1 MDGRMSNLQDAEKK
15 VKKILEKWPNGATCR
30 QILPP
35 AEGGNA
41 VVFFFSDGT
50 NEFAFKYL
58 SNRNIEAKERFKN
71 EIDVVERNSSTVS
84 GILPIIQSSKD
95 DFWYTMPI
103 AQKIEEY
110 LVGEPFEEVVKGIV
124 QLAET
129 LEKLHELEISHR
141 DIKPDNIYFYNNR
154 FSLGDFGLVSFP
166 DSGDLTKSTRGVGAV
181 FTMAPEMRRYPDKA
195 DGKKADVYSLAK
207 TLWIL
212 LCEDKKGFEGTY
224 DSLEPKI
231 SLRKN
236 LIFKEIRKDRY
247 LAGLER
253 LLKRAT
259 EYDPDNR
266 PSMSEFKNELNRFI
280 GIDSDSDYAQAD
292 EWNYLNELLF
302 SKNIPTS
309 AKWTSL
315 DSIVDVLNIVGMSPA
330 FNHMFGPDG
339 GGLDFDYAKLANEE
353 NCICLETEKI
363 FHLVMKP
370 EVLIYERFPDYRW
383 NYFLLKLAP
392 LDPILGE
399 FESDFCEMLV
409 EDFPSHYVSA
419 KAAQYGVYD
428 YDSGEPLPKG
438 FLVIHRY
445 VGGSFLIALKSG
457 YYNDIAGTYD
467 GRHNMVSDQDFQ
479 KYVMNLSYG
488 LDSIYNKLRKEY
500 PVAEFSDDELK
511 SRILSL
517 DLFNKNPFKAKEE
530 KKKVPKEDYLKKE
543 KFILNN
549 ASSWKFSDF
558 LPQNQNTNL
567 KAKFYFTFADNSIS
581 SGEIPI
587 RFYLD
592 KKGVLASYKTLFDTP
607 PFDDCF
613 FVYNKDQS
621 KELKSQIIK
630 RINQIL
636 YENGFKPLGVLDY
649 TINIEI
655 RKNINP
661 QRLFTKEEL
670 REVILAADDR
680 LDNIL
685 VIDENGSAHIVQDDE
700 TLFPICN
707 STWCHG
713 NNYAGKYSD
722 MKHLDRVY
730 SYMLCAWLE
739 YLKTGK
745 HQYTSNNVISATD
758 DEVIHEIKQICG
770 IS

>member
-1 MDGRMSNLQDAEKK
+1 MGEYMSNLENSEKR
-15 VKKILEKWPNGATCR
+15 VKKILEKWLNGIACQ
-30 QILPP
+30 QISPP

-50 NEFAFKYL
+50 NKFAFKYL
-58 SNRNIEAKERFKN
+58 SNRKTEAKERFKN
-71 EIDVVERNSSTVS
+71 EIDVVERNSSKVP
-84 GILPIIQSSKD
+84 GILPINQSSKD

-103 AQKIEEY
+103 AEKIEEH
-110 LVGEPFEEVVKGIV
+110 LAGKSFEYVVKGVI

-129 LEKLHELEISHR
+129 LEKLHELKISHR
-141 DIKPDNIYFYNNR
+141 DIKPDNIYFYNNL

-212 LCEDKKGFEGTY
+212 LCVDKKGFEGTY

-236 LIFKEIRKDRY
+236 LIFEDLRKKRY

-266 PSMSEFKNELNRFI
+266 PSMSEFKNELNHFI

-302 SKNIPTS
+302 SKNVPTS
-309 AKWTSL
+309 ARWTNL
-315 DSIVDVLNIVGMSPA
+315 DSIIDVLNTIGMSPA
-330 FNHMFGPDG
+330 FNHMFDPDG
-339 GGLDFDYAKLANEE
+339 GGLDFDYAKSANEK
-353 NCICLETEKI
+353 NCICLVTEKI
-363 FHLVMKP
+363 YHFIMKP

-392 LDPILGE
+392 LSPILGE
-399 FESDFCEMLV
+399 FESDFSEMLV
-409 EDFPSHYVSA
+409 EDSPSHYVSA

-438 FLVIHRY
+438 FHVVHRY

-467 GRHNMVSDQDFQ
+467 SRHNMVSDRDFQ

-488 LDSIYNKLRKEY
+488 LDTIFNKLRKEDF
-500 PVAEFSDDELK
+500 VAKFSDDELK

-517 DLFNKNPFKAKEE
+517 DLFNKNPFELKEEE
-530 KKKVPKEDYLKKE
+530 KKAPEEDFLKKE
-543 KFILNN
+543 QFILNN
-549 ASSWKFSDF
+549 ASSWKFTDL
-558 LPQNQNTNL
+558 LPQSQNTQL
-567 KAKFYFTFADNSIS
+567 RAKFYFKFSDNSITL
-581 SGEIPI
+581 GEIPI
-587 RFYLD
+587 RFYLN
-592 KKGVLASYKTLFDTP
+592 KKGVLASYKSLIKGP
-607 PFDDCF
+607 PLEDCF
-613 FVYNKDQS
+613 FVYDRNQS
-621 KELKSQIIK
+621 KELERLITK
-630 RINQIL
+630 RINQFL
-636 YENGFKPLGVLDY
+636 NDGGFKPLGVSDY

-661 QRLFTKEEL
+661 QRLFTKKEL

-685 VIDENGSAHIVQDDE
+685 VIDENGSSHIVQDDAL
-700 TLFPICN
+700 LFPVRN
-707 STWCHG
+707 SIWCHG
-713 NNYAGKYSD
+713 NKYAGKYSD
-722 MKHLDRVY
+722 LKHLDEVY

-739 YLKTGK
+739 YLKTGE
-745 HQYTSNNVISATD
+745 HQYTSDNVIRATD
-758 DEVIHEIKQICG
+758 EEMINEIKQICG

>member
-1 MDGRMSNLQDAEKK
+1 MVGRMSNLQDAEKK
-15 VKKILEKWPNGATCR
+15 VKKILEKWPNGATCQ
-30 QILPP
+30 QILSP

-58 SNRNIEAKERFKN
+58 NNRNIEAKERFKN
-71 EIDVVERNSSTVS
+71 EIDVVERNFSIVS

-110 LVGEPFEEVVKGIV
+110 LVGKPFEEVVKGIA

-247 LAGLER
+247 LAGLEI

-315 DSIVDVLNIVGMSPA
+315 DSIVDVLNIVGMSSA

-339 GGLDFDYAKLANEE
+339 GGLDFDYAKLANEK
-353 NCICLETEKI
+353 NCICLVTQKI
-363 FHLVMKP
+363 FQLVMKP
-370 EVLIYERFPDYRW
+370 EVLVYERFPDYRW

-392 LDPILGE
+392 LSPVLGE
-399 FESDFCEMLV
+399 FESDFSEMLV

-419 KAAQYGVYD
+419 KTAQYGVYD
-428 YDSGEPLPKG
+428 YDSGKPLPKG
-438 FLVIHRY
+438 FCVVHRY

-457 YYNDIAGTYD
+457 YYNGIAGAYD
-467 GRHNMVSDQDFQ
+467 GRHNVVSPDDFL
-479 KYVMNLSYG
+479 KYVRRLGFS
-488 LDSIYNKLRKEY
+488 LDKIFRELRKKI
-500 PVAEFSDDELK
+500 PITKFSDDELK
-511 SRILSL
+511 TRILSL
-517 DLFNKNPFKAKEE
+517 DLFNKNPFETEE
-530 KKKVPKEDYLKKE
+530 EEKKVPKEDHLKKE
-543 KFILNN
+543 QYILSN
-549 ASSWKFSDF
+549 ASLWHFDDL
-558 LPQNQNTNL
+558 LPQNQDA
-567 KAKFYFTFADNSIS
+567 KSGAKFYFTFSINSITF
-581 SGEIPI
+581 GETPT
-587 RFYLD
+587 RFYLN
-592 KKGVLASYKTLFDTP
+592 KKRILVSYKTLFKGP
-607 PFDDCF
+607 PLEDCF
-613 FVYNKDQS
+613 FVYDRNQS
-621 KELKSQIIK
+621 KELERQITK
-630 RINQIL
+630 RINQFL
-636 YENGFKPLGVLDY
+636 NNGGFQPLGVSDY

-661 QRLFTKEEL
+661 QRLFTKDEL

-685 VIDENGSAHIVQDDE
+685 VIDENGFAHIVQDD
-700 TLFPICN
+700 TFLFPVRN
-707 STWCHG
+707 SIWCHG
-713 NNYAGKYSD
+713 NKYAGKYSD
-722 MKHLDRVY
+722 LNHLDKVY

-739 YLKTGK
+739 YLKTGE
-745 HQYTSNNVISATD
+745 HQYTSDCVIQTSD
-758 DEVIHEIKQICG
+758 DEMINEIKQICG

>member
-1 MDGRMSNLQDAEKK
+1 MSECMSNLEDAEKK
-15 VKKILEKWPNGATCR
+15 VKKILEKLLNGIDCQ

-50 NEFAFKYL
+50 NKFAFKYL
-58 SNRNIEAKERFKN
+58 SNSKAEAKERFKN
-71 EIDVVERNSSTVS
+71 EIDVVERNSSSVP

-103 AQKIEEY
+103 AQKIEEH
-110 LVGEPFEEVVKGIV
+110 LAGKSFEYVVKGVI

-129 LEKLHELEISHR
+129 LEKLHELKISHR
-141 DIKPDNIYFYNNR
+141 DIKPDNIYFFNNR

-212 LCEDKKGFEGTY
+212 LCEDKKGYEGTY

-247 LAGLER
+247 LASLER

-339 GGLDFDYAKLANEE
+339 GGLDFDYAKLANEK
-353 NCICLETEKI
+353 NCICLVTQKI
-363 FHLVMKP
+363 FQLVMKP
-370 EVLIYERFPDYRW
+370 EVLVYERFPDYRW

-392 LDPILGE
+392 LSPVLGE
-399 FESDFCEMLV
+399 FESDFSEMLV

-428 YDSGEPLPKG
+428 YDSGKPLPKG
-438 FLVIHRY
+438 FCVVHRY

-457 YYNDIAGTYD
+457 YYNGIAGAYD
-467 GRHNMVSDQDFQ
+467 GRHNVVSPDDFL
-479 KYVMNLSYG
+479 KYVKY
-488 LDSIYNKLRKEY
+488 LDFCLNAIFSEQRKKI
-500 PVAEFSDDELK
+500 PVTKYSDDELK
-511 SRILSL
+511 TRVLSL
-517 DLFNKNPFKAKEE
+517 DLFNKNPFEAKEE
-530 KKKVPKEDYLKKE
+530 EKKVPREDCLKKE
-543 KFILNN
+543 QFIKDNVSLWRFN
-549 ASSWKFSDF
+549 D
-558 LPQNQNTNL
+558 LYPQNQDTMSGV
-567 KAKFYFTFADNSIS
+567 KFYFKFSESLNVSR
-581 SGEIPI
+581 EFPVE
-587 RFYLD
+587 FYLN
-592 KKGVLASYKTLFDTP
+592 KEGKFISYESIFEDP
-607 PFDDCF
+607 PLDDCF
-613 FVYNKDQS
+613 FVYDRSQS
-621 KELKSQIIK
+621 KELEGQITK
-630 RINQIL
+630 RINQFL
-636 YENGFKPLGVLDY
+636 NNGGFQPLGVSDY

-661 QRLFTKEEL
+661 QRLFTKDEL

-685 VIDENGSAHIVQDDE
+685 VIDENGFAHIVQDD
-700 TLFPICN
+700 TFLFPVRN
-707 STWCHG
+707 SIWCHG

-722 MKHLDRVY
+722 LKHLDEVY

-739 YLKTGK
+739 YLKTGV
-745 HQYTSNNVISATD
+745 HQYTSNNVIRATD
-758 DEVIHEIKQICG
+758 DEMINEIKQICG

>member
-1 MDGRMSNLQDAEKK
+1 MGGCMSNIQDAEKK
-15 VKKILEKWPNGATCR
+15 VKKIVEKWPNGTAYQ

-41 VVFFFSDGT
+41 VVFFYSDGT
-50 NEFAFKYL
+50 NKFALKYL
-58 SNRNIEAKERFKN
+58 SNRQAEPKERFKN

-110 LVGEPFEEVVKGIV
+110 LIGKPFEDVVKGVV

-129 LEKLHELEISHR
+129 LEKLHKLEISHR

-224 DSLEPKI
+224 DSLESKI

-236 LIFKEIRKDRY
+236 LIFKEIRKERY

-253 LLKRAT
+253 LLKKAT

-266 PSMSEFKNELNRFI
+266 PRMSEFKNELNRFI

-339 GGLDFDYAKLANEE
+339 GGLDFDYAKLANEK
-353 NCICLETEKI
+353 NCICLVTQKI
-363 FHLVMKP
+363 FQLVMKP
-370 EVLIYERFPDYRW
+370 EVLVYERFPDYRW

-392 LDPILGE
+392 LSPVLGE
-399 FESDFCEMLV
+399 FESNFSEMLV

-419 KAAQYGVYD
+419 KTAQYGVYD
-428 YDSGEPLPKG
+428 YDSGKPLPKG
-438 FLVIHRY
+438 FCVVHRY

-457 YYNDIAGTYD
+457 YYNGIAGAYD
-467 GRHNMVSDQDFQ
+467 GQHNVVSPDDFL
-479 KYVMNLSYG
+479 KYVKY
-488 LDSIYNKLRKEY
+488 LDFCLNAIFSEQRKKI
-500 PVAEFSDDELK
+500 PVTKYSDDELK
-511 SRILSL
+511 TRVLSL
-517 DLFNKNPFKAKEE
+517 DLFNKNPFEAKEE
-530 KKKVPKEDYLKKE
+530 EKKVPKEDCLKKE
-543 KFILNN
+543 QFILDS
-549 ASSWKFSDF
+549 ASSWNFSDL
-558 LPQNQNTNL
+558 LPQSHNTQL
-567 KAKFYFTFADNSIS
+567 GAKFYFTFSDNSTTF
-581 SGEIPI
+581 GEIPT

-592 KKGVLASYKTLFDTP
+592 KKGTFVSFRSMFNDP
-607 PFDDCF
+607 PLDDCF
-613 FVYNKDQS
+613 FVYDRFQS
-621 KELKSQIIK
+621 KKLKSQIIN
-630 RINQIL
+630 RINQYL
-636 YENGFKPLGVLDY
+636 HETSFEPLGVFGY
-649 TINIEI
+649 TINIELH
-655 RKNINP
+655 KNKNP

-670 REVILAADDR
+670 RDVILAADDR
-680 LDNIL
+680 VNNIL
-685 VIDENGSAHIVQDDE
+685 VIDENGLANIVQEDA
-700 TLFPICN
+700 TLFPVRN
-707 STWCHG
+707 STWCRG

-722 MKHLDRVY
+722 LRHLDKVY

-739 YLKTGK
+739 YLKTGE
-745 HQYTSNNVISATD
+745 HQYTSDCVIQTSD
-758 DEVIHEIKQICG
+758 DEMINEIKQICG